1 MTWIGDPALSKKL
14 LKSTLIFSVM
24 TAISRVF
31 GLIRDIVIA
40 LLFGAGAGADAFFV
54 AFKIPNYLRRLFAE
68 GGFSQAFVPVLS
80 EYRSRRDREEVR
92 ALINNVAGTL
102 GLILFAV
109 TAIGV
114 IAAPVLIMIFAPGF
128 IGDPQKF
135 DLAAGMLRLTFP
147 YLFFISLT
155 ALAGGILNTWG
166 RFGVPAFTPV
176 LLNISL
182 ILCALYLS
190 PRLEEPVTA
199 LAWGVFIAGIVQLLF
214 QLPFLLRLKLLP
226 VPRPDRHNEGVKRI
240 VRLMIPTLFAV
251 SVSQIN
257 LMIDMFIA
265 SFLQTGSIS
274 WLYYS
279 DRLME
284 FPLGVFGVALATVIL
299 PDLSR
304 QFAQGAMEKFS
315 RMLDWALRWTL
326 LISVPAALGLIVLAE
341 PMLTTIFQYGEFAQR
356 DVDMATRSLIAY
368 AFGLSGFIL
377 VKIFASGYFSRQDM
391 KTPVKV
397 AVIAMFSNIVLNLLL
412 VIPLA
417 HAGLALA
424 TSIAAYINAGLLF
437 YYIQKREAYRIQ
449 PGWRKFLLQMLAACL
464 AMVAVLGFAVPAV
477 EAWLQWDVYSRIM
490 QLLLWIAA
498 GMLTYV
504 AGLWLCGLRP
514 RHMTMAQ

>member
-1 MTWIGDPALSKKL
+1 
-14 LKSTLIFSVM
+14 M

-40 LLFGAGAGADAFFV
+40 LLFGAGTGADAFFI

-80 EYRSRRDREEVR
+80 EFRSRQGQDEVQR
-92 ALINNVAGTL
+92 LVNHVAGTL
-102 GLILFAV
+102 GLVLFVV

-114 IAAPVLIMIFAPGF
+114 IAAPVLIMVFAPGF
-128 IGDPQKF
+128 IDEPEKF
-135 DLAAGMLRLTFP
+135 DLASGMLRITFP

-155 ALAGGILNTWG
+155 ALAGGILNTYG

-190 PRLEEPVTA
+190 PHLSQPITA
-199 LAWGVFIAGIVQLLF
+199 LAWGVFIAGIAQLLF
-214 QLPFLLRLKLLP
+214 QLPFLLRLKMLP
-226 VPRPDRHNEGVKRI
+226 VPRPNRHYEGVKRI
-240 VRLMIPTLFAV
+240 IRLMVPTLFAV
-251 SVSQIN
+251 SVSQLN

-299 PDLSR
+299 PDLSK
-304 QFAQGAMEKFS
+304 QFAEGAVEKFS

-326 LISVPAALGLIVLAE
+326 LISI
-341 PMLTTIFQYGEFAQR
+341 PMLTTIFQYGEFSQR
-356 DVDMATRSLIAY
+356 DVDMATRSLVTY
-368 AFGLSGFIL
+368 GFGLSGFIL
-377 VKIFASGYFSRQDM
+377 VKIFASGYFSRQDTR
-391 KTPVKV
+391 TPVKV
-397 AVIAMFSNIVLNLLL
+397 AVIAMFSNIILNLLL
-412 VIPLA
+412 VVPLA

-437 YYIQKREAYRIQ
+437 YYIHKRQAYLIQ
-449 PGWRKFLLQMLAACL
+449 PGWQKFVLRLVIACL
-464 AMVAVLGFAVPAV
+464 AMVMVLWYLVPDV
-477 EAWLQWDVYSRIM
+477 ENWMQWDAYFRAG
-490 QLLLWIAA
+490 QLLMWVIT
-498 GMLTYV
+498 GMLTYT
-504 AGLWLCGLRP
+504 AGLWLTGLRP
-514 RHMTMAQ
+514 HHMAMIRQ

>member
-1 MTWIGDPALSKKL
+1 
-14 LKSTLIFSVM
+14 M

-80 EYRSRRDREEVR
+80 EYKSRHDREEVQI
-92 ALINNVAGTL
+92 LINNVTGTL
-102 GLILFAV
+102 GLVLFGV

-128 IGDPQKF
+128 IGHPEKF

-190 PRLEEPVTA
+190 PRLEEPITA

-226 VPRPDRHNEGVKRI
+226 LPRPNRHNEGVKRI
-240 VRLMIPTLFAV
+240 IRLMIPTLFAV

-257 LMIDMFIA
+257 LMIDLFIA

-304 QFAQGAMEKFS
+304 LFAEGAMEKFS
-315 RMLDWALRWTL
+315 HMLDWALRWTL
-326 LISVPAALGLIVLAE
+326 LISVPAALGLIVLAG

-356 DVDMATRSLIAY
+356 DVAMATRSLVAY

-377 VKIFASGYFSRQDM
+377 VKIFASGYFSRQDT

-412 VIPLA
+412 VFPLA

-437 YYIQKREAYRIQ
+437 YYIHKREAYRIQ
-449 PGWRKFLLQMLAACL
+449 PGWRKFLLQLLVACT
-464 AMVAVLGFAVPAV
+464 AMVAVLWFAVPAV
-477 EAWLQWDVYSRIM
+477 ETWLQWNVYSRTS
-490 QLLLWIAA
+490 QLLLWILA

-504 AGLWLCGLRP
+504 TSLWLCGLKP